1 MSENYI
7 DAQNKAYL
15 FIAKQYSEEI
25 ANKAL
30 LSALA
35 TISEKEKS
43 LLQEDLMI
51 LERAKQFV
59 LSIISNTQLPCFAEE
74 NSTKETDYPI
84 GSIISVS
91 VVCSPEDSSMPYM
104 EEGVKVNTLLKNIYI
119 NTKDQKQG
127 QAFHWFSGKEI
138 TDSNYSLMPGVWV
151 SRGICGGF
159 SNEIV
164 GFKYYLA
171 QRVK

>member
-1 MSENYI
+1 
-7 DAQNKAYL
+7 
-15 FIAKQYSEEI
+15 
-25 ANKAL
+25 
-30 LSALA
+30 
-35 TISEKEKS
+35 
-43 LLQEDLMI
+43 
-51 LERAKQFV
+51 
-59 LSIISNTQLPCFAEE
+59 
-74 NSTKETDYPI
+74 
-84 GSIISVS
+84 
-91 VVCSPEDSSMPYM
+91 M